1 MKWEEKMKTR
11 KTDVD
16 TAGKKIS
23 RRRFLKTTTLG
34 TASAVVATTG
44 LPGLVT
50 RVQAAKRDH
59 ILVGRCN
66 PSTGPLAA
74 FGEPSP
80 WIDDRAIA
88 EINKRGGLYIEE
100 LGKNLPVKMKMLD
113 TESNPTKAAELA
125 ARLILND
132 KIDIMIA
139 LHTPNMV
146 NPISATCERYEV
158 PCIALDAP
166 LEAWLP
172 GGPYKWTHHAF
183 WSVEKDFYP
192 ICTGMWPQV
201 ATNNIVGLVA
211 NNDPDGIAFG
221 ETFKKLLPA
230 EGYRVIDPGTF
241 PYGTQDF
248 TSQINAW
255 KKEKVE
261 ILFGNV
267 ITPDFVN
274 CWRQCHQMGF
284 KPKIATVA
292 RAILFPASVEALGQD
307 IAQGLSTEVWWSPHH
322 PFTSSLTGESAK
334 DLCDAYTQATGKQ
347 WSQPI
352 GFKHAAYE
360 ILADALTRAK
370 TLKKKKVL
378 KAIADTKLDTIVGT
392 IKYNDENYSRTPL
405 VGGQWVK
412 GEKFPWELKIVHNA
426 EHKNI
431 PLSGKLLAL

>member
-1 MKWEEKMKTR
+1 MK
-11 KTDVD
+11 
-16 TAGKKIS
+16 KKSEIKQKGIT
-23 RRRFLKTTTLG
+23 RRRFIKTTAVMGAAIAG
-34 TASAVVATTG
+34 TG
-44 LPGLVT
+44 MPGLASLAT
-50 RVQAAKRDH
+50 AAKKDH

-80 WIDDRAIA
+80 WIDDMAIA
-88 EINKRGGLYIEE
+88 EINKGGGIYIEE
-100 LGKNLPVKMKMLD
+100 LGKKLPVKMKMLD

-146 NPISATCERYEV
+146 NPITATCERFQV
-158 PCIALDAP
+158 PCISLDAP

-172 GGPYKWTHHAF
+172 GGPYKWTHHSF
-183 WSVEKDFYP
+183 WSVEKDFFP
-192 ICTGMWPQV
+192 VCKGMWPQV
-201 ATNNIVGLVA
+201 KTNKVVGLLA

-221 ETFKKLLPA
+221 NAFKEMLPPL
-230 EGYRVIDPGTF
+230 GYKVIDPGSF

-248 TSQINAW
+248 SSLINAW

-267 ITPDFVN
+267 ITPDFIT

-292 RAILFPASVEALGQD
+292 RAILFPASVEALGGD
-307 IAQGLSTEVWWSPHH
+307 IATGLSTEVWWSPEH
-322 PFTSSLTGESAK
+322 PFNSSLTGESAN
-334 DLCDAYTQATGKQ
+334 DLCNAYMEKTGKQ

-360 ILADALTRAK
+360 ILSDALKRAK
-370 TLKKKKVL
+370 TLKKQNVL
-378 KAIADTKLDTIVGT
+378 KAIGDTDMNTIVGP
-392 IKYNDENYSRTPL
+392 IKYNDQNYSRTPL

-412 GEKFPWELKIVHNA
+412 GTRFPFELKIIYNK
-426 EHKNI
+426 EHTNI
-431 PLSGKLLAL
+431 PASGTLQPVGG

>member
-1 MKWEEKMKTR
+1 MK
-11 KTDVD
+11 
-16 TAGKKIS
+16 KKSTTGQQGIT
-23 RRRFLKTTTLG
+23 RRRFIKTTAVMGAAIAG
-34 TASAVVATTG
+34 TGIPGLTSLASA
-44 LPGLVT
+44 
-50 RVQAAKRDH
+50 AKKDH

-88 EINKRGGLYIEE
+88 EINKDGGLYIEE
-100 LGKNLPVKMKMLD
+100 LGKKLPVKMKMLD
-113 TESNPTKAAELA
+113 TESDSTKAAELA

-146 NPISATCERYEV
+146 NPITATCERFKV
-158 PCIALDAP
+158 PCISLDAP

-172 GGPYKWTHHAF
+172 GGPYNWTHHSF
-183 WSVEKDFYP
+183 WSVEKDFFP
-192 ICTGMWPQV
+192 VCKGMWPQV
-201 ATNNIVGLVA
+201 ETNKVVGLLA

-221 ETFKKLLPA
+221 DAFKQMLPPL
-230 EGYRVIDPGTF
+230 GYKVIDPGSF

-248 TSQINAW
+248 TSLINAW

-267 ITPDFVN
+267 ITPDFIT

-292 RAILFPASVEALGQD
+292 RAILFPASVEALGGD
-307 IAQGLSTEVWWSPHH
+307 IAIGLSTEVWWSPHH
-322 PFTSSLTGESAK
+322 PFNSSLTGESAN
-334 DLCDAYTQATGKQ
+334 DLCNAYMEKTGKQ

-360 ILADALTRAK
+360 VLSDALKRAK
-370 TLKKKKVL
+370 TLDKEKLL
-378 KAIADTKLDTIVGT
+378 KAIDDTDMNTIVGP

-412 GEKFPWELKIVHNA
+412 GTKFPFELKIVYNK
-426 EHKNI
+426 EHTNI
-431 PLSGKLLAL
+431 PASGMLLPVGG